1 MVKSTRTIEHL
12 AGALNSGAKTVCS
25 EEKCVSKVGSARKR
39 EPEPVGVLKWSEANR
54 TRIAMAP
61 HEANP
66 NPFKNV
72 AIPTSLP

>member
-1 MVKSTRTIEHL
+1 M
-12 AGALNSGAKTVCS
+12 
-25 EEKCVSKVGSARKR
+25 VGSARKR
-39 EPEPVGVLKWSEANR
+39 EPEPVGLLKWSEANR

-72 AIPTSLP
+72 AIPTSLLYIPNLDLRNLYHLLGLVLQLNI